1 MNYFITGGG
10 CIVEN
15 STFGLNRKTAFLKK
29 LSQETGVHIVAGTG
43 IDLFVASKS
52 LTDSIFETGAFGV
65 ASKSKTC
72 SAACC

>member
-43 IDLFVASKS
+43 IARMYLQTPLRLPEFFPIGQWY
-52 LTDSIFETGAFGV
+52 IF
-65 ASKSKTC
+65 K
-72 SAACC
+72 

>member
-43 IDLFVASKS
+43 IEIPKFLNPKRYGLFGQ
-52 LTDSIFETGAFGV
+52 LRMRGGV
-65 ASKSKTC
+65 KMTH
-72 SAACC
+72 